1 MRAIVAA
8 MSVASGVHRSVRWL
22 RICYRTMT
30 RSYGEFARNIDGKVG
45 GGVTGKAAL
54 ERASADEAYPLLRG
68 VLECNLTWII
78 DLVYVL

>member
-8 MSVASGVHRSVRWL
+8 MSVASGVHRGVRSL
-22 RICYRTMT
+22 RYCYQTMT
-30 RSYGEFARNIDGKVG
+30 RSYGEFARKIDGKVG

-54 ERASADEAYPLLRG
+54 ERASADEASPLLRD